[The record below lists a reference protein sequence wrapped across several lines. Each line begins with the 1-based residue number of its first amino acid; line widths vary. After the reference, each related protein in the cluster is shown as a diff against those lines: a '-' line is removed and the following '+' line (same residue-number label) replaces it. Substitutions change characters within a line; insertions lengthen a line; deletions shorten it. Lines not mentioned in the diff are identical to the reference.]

1 MMTDLD
7 LDGKKQ
13 GDKERGEI
21 RGRPQSPLSPESPQF
36 PSRSHPEGEKMQ
48 IWAYCGTIAPMRVS
62 VIVTVYNEAQSIE
75 RLLDS
80 LAAQTRRPDEV
91 VICDGGSSDGTVARI
106 ETWVAAQAAPAPCIR
121 ALVEP
126 GANISRGRNVA
137 IRAAHGPLI
146 AATDAGVRL
155 APDWLEHLVAP
166 WSQDEDLLAVAG
178 FFWPD
183 VDDAFTTAM
192 GATVLPLP
200 EDIDPGRF
208 LPSSRSVAFTKA
220 AWTQAGGYPEWLDYC
235 EDLLFDFAINAQ
247 RPGQS
252 TAFAWA
258 PNALVY
264 FRPRGTL
271 AAFWMQYYRYGRG
284 DGKADLW
291 RKRHAVRYATYLIVL
306 PVLLGHALWGSFAP
320 VLGWLGLAAGVIF
333 YCRRP
338 WQRLAVLGERL
349 APVQRLYAA
358 LLTPVIRLVGDM
370 AKMAGYP
377 AGLWW
382 RWRNRRRPEIYWRK
396 ARR

>member
-1 MMTDLD
+1 
-7 LDGKKQ
+7 
-13 GDKERGEI
+13 
-21 RGRPQSPLSPESPQF
+21 
-36 PSRSHPEGEKMQ
+36 MQ
-48 IWAYCGTIAPMRVS
+48 IRKFCGTIALMRVS
-62 VIVTVYNEAQSIE
+62 VIVTVYNEAQSIK

-91 VICDGGSSDGTVARI
+91 IICDGGSSDGTVAQI
-106 ETWVAAQAAPAPCIR
+106 EAWVAIQAAHPMSFHVCV
-121 ALVEP
+121 LVEP
-126 GANISRGRNVA
+126 GANISRGRNRA
-137 IRAAHGPLI
+137 ITAARGTLI

-155 APDWLEHLVAP
+155 APDWLEQLIAP
-166 WSQDEDLLAVAG
+166 WSQDGDLLAVAG

-183 VDDAFTTAM
+183 VDNAFTTAM
-192 GATVLPLP
+192 GATVLPLL
-200 EDIDPGRF
+200 EDIDPDRF

-220 AWTQAGGYPEWLDYC
+220 AWAQAGGYPEWLDYC

-247 RPGQS
+247 RPGQP

-264 FRPRGTL
+264 FRPRASL
-271 AAFWMQYYRYGRG
+271 AAFWLQYYRYGRG

-291 RKRHAVRYATYLIVL
+291 RKRHAVRYATYFIAL
-306 PVLLGHALWGSFAP
+306 PILLGHALWGSFAP
-320 VLGWLGLAAGVIF
+320 ILGWLGLAAGVVC

-338 WQRLAVLGERL
+338 WQRLAALGGRL
-349 APVQRLYAA
+349 APVQRFYAA

-382 RWRNRRRPEIYWRK
+382 RWRNRHRPEIYWRK
-396 ARR
+396 